1 VTSGAG
7 LNQLDATEIL
17 RRAARGEIT
26 AEAVTRACLA
36 RCAEREP
43 AIHAWTCL
51 DPDRAIEE
59 ARRRDRAA
67 KRGPLYGLAVAV
79 KDTFD
84 TADMPTA
91 YGSPIYAGFRPAA
104 DAACVA
110 TLRAAGAVVLGKT
123 VTTEFAAPTP
133 GPTRNPHRLAHTPG
147 GSSSGSA
154 AAVADRMATVS
165 LGSQTKGSLVRPA
178 AYCGLVGFKPS
189 YGTITRVG
197 LKSQAESIDAIGIM
211 ARSIDDAALFAAVL
225 ADRPAAPW
233 SESLARPPRI
243 GVYRGP
249 DWSKAEAP
257 AIAVLDDTIGR
268 LRRGGAEVFE
278 VEPPALLRQAYDAQ
292 LTIVFFEMSRGM
304 TYEWFNHR
312 AKLSPALAALVE
324 QGFGYSAAD
333 YDAAEKTVLAARQS
347 MVRAFAEADAWLT
360 LSAPGE
366 APEGLE
372 ITGDTV
378 FNRLWS
384 VLHLPAITVPVAR
397 GPNGLPLGVQLV
409 GPFRGDGR
417 LLSVARWLHKT
428 VAPQPLIPPA

>member
-1 VTSGAG
+1 MASDLE
-7 LNQLDATEIL
+7 LNELDATEIL

-36 RCAEREP
+36 RCARREE
-43 AIHAWTCL
+43 AVRAWTYL
-51 DPDRAIEE
+51 DPDRAIQE

-67 KRGPLYGLAVAV
+67 QRGPLFGLVVAV

-133 GPTRNPHRLAHTPG
+133 GPTRNPHQLAHSPG

-154 AAVADRMATVS
+154 ASVADRMAHVA
-165 LGSQTKGSLVRPA
+165 LGSQTMGSLVRPA
-178 AYCGLVGFKPS
+178 AYCGVVGFKPS
-189 YGTITRVG
+189 YGTISRVG
-197 LKSQAESIDAIGIM
+197 LKSQAESIDTIGIM
-211 ARSIDDAALFAAVL
+211 ARTIDDAALFAAVL
-225 ADRPAAPW
+225 ADRPVAPW
-233 SESLARPPRI
+233 SQTLTRPPRI

-257 AIAVLDDTIGR
+257 AIAVLDETASR
-268 LRRGGAEVFE
+268 LRRGGAELFE
-278 VEPPALLRQAYDAQ
+278 VEPPALLREAYDAQ
-292 LTIVFFEMSRGM
+292 LVTVFFEMSRGM
-304 TYEWFNHR
+304 TFEWFNHR
-312 AKLSPALAALVE
+312 AELSPALAGLVE
-324 QGFGYSAAD
+324 KGFSYSAAE
-333 YDAAEKTVLAARQS
+333 YDAAEKTVVAARQF
-347 MVRAFAEADAWLT
+347 MARAFSEADAWLT

-366 APEGLE
+366 APAGLE
-372 ITGDTV
+372 NTGDTV

-384 VLHLPAITVPVAR
+384 LLHLPAITVPIAR

-409 GPFRGDGR
+409 GPFRDDGK
-417 LLSVARWLHKT
+417 LLSVARWLQRAI
-428 VAPQPLIPPA
+428 APQPLRPPL